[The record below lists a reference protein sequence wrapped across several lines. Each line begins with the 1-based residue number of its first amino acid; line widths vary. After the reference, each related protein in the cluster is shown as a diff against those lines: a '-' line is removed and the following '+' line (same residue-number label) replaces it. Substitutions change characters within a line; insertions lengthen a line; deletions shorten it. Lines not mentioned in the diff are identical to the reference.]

1 MVPAGL
7 GLPPA
12 RGGGFG
18 APSRGLR
25 RGGGLVLPVVRV
37 GSPGEGFEEAAGV
50 GDAGWGAG
58 GLGGEGGEGGGEGA
72 GQLRGAGAAGQDGR
86 PGAVAAVGS
95 EWGLTLNRKEQ
106 ERPQGPE
113 VGRRAGRVAS
123 DLLGGEE
130 RGRGLVGA
138 GGEAGGGRA
147 EAGQTDPAVGGDQ
160 DVRGA
165 EVEGGRTG
173 G

>member
-1 MVPAGL
+1 AGF

-12 RGGGFG
+12 RERGFG

-37 GSPGEGFEEAAGV
+37 GSPGEGVEEAAG
-50 GDAGWGAG
+50 
-58 GLGGEGGEGGGEGA
+58 GGEGGGEGA
-72 GQLRGAGAAGQDGR
+72 GQLRGGGAAGQDGR

-123 DLLGGEE
+123 DLRGGEE

-138 GGEAGGGRA
+138 GG
-147 EAGQTDPAVGGDQ
+147 
-160 DVRGA
+160 GA
-165 EVEGGRTG
+165 E
-173 G
+173 